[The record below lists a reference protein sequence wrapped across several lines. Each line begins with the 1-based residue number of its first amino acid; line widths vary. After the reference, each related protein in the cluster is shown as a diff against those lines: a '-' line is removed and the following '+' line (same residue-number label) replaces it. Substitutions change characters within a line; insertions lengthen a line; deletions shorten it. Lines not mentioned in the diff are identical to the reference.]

1 MHRSI
6 YLSLCLFSLASSP
19 LIFAED
25 TTQAEQTEIEIE
37 SSTTTT
43 TVPLREKISSKVSH
57 LQTQLKVDASAAQAE
72 EVKDPFQGWNRKVYQ
87 FNDAID
93 QAVVRPIAVQYQEK
107 VPQDVRGSYTQFRSN
122 LGEPW
127 NAVNQL
133 IQGRPARAAKSLG
146 RFTINT
152 LTTLGLADPARRLG
166 LDHEDEKFG
175 ITLGYY
181 GVPSGPYVMLPFLGP
196 SSVRDTFGMA
206 VDSQT
211 RPQKYILEDDEGLY
225 WGDQF
230 WRAIDN
236 RAELLDIEGVLT
248 GDRYAQIRDIYLQR
262 TNYMIAQK
270 KGLEQESLFL
280 EDDFDDENLEDESFD
295 ENETESSSDDL

>member
-6 YLSLCLFSLASSP
+6 YLSICLFSLVSSVHV
-19 LIFAED
+19 FAEVN
-25 TTQAEQTEIEIE
+25 TAVENE
-37 SSTTTT
+37 SLKT
-43 TVPLREKISSKVSH
+43 PLRTKISAKAQQ

-72 EVKDPFQGWNRKVYQ
+72 EVKDPFQPLNRKIYQ

-93 QAVVRPIAVQYQEK
+93 RTVVRPIAVQYVEK
-107 VPQDVRGSYTQFRSN
+107 VPQDVRGSYTNFRNN

-127 NAVNQL
+127 NVVNQL
-133 IQGRPARAAKSLG
+133 IQGRPTRAAKSLG

-166 LDHEDEKFG
+166 LSHEDERFG
-175 ITLGYY
+175 TTLGYY
-181 GVPSGPYVMLPFLGP
+181 GVASGPYIMLPFLGP
-196 SSVRDTFGMA
+196 SSVRGVIGTA

-211 RPQKYILEDDEGLY
+211 RPQKYLLEDEDGLY
-225 WGDQF
+225 WTDQF

-236 RAELLDIEGVLT
+236 RSEILDVEGVLT

-262 TNYMIAQK
+262 TNYAIAEK
-270 KGLEQESLFL
+270 KGTEQDTLFL
-280 EDDFDDENLEDESFD
+280 EDDFEEDSSEDIPFD
-295 ENETESSSDDL
+295 ENNIESSEEDL

>member
-6 YLSLCLFSLASSP
+6 YLSICLFSLASSTQV
-19 LIFAED
+19 FAEVATD
-25 TTQAEQTEIEIE
+25 VENLENQSAKT
-37 SSTTTT
+37 S
-43 TVPLREKISSKVSH
+43 LRTKISTKAQE

-72 EVKDPFQGWNRKVYQ
+72 EVKDPFQPLNRKIYQ

-93 QAVVRPIAVQYQEK
+93 RTVVRPIAVQYVEK
-107 VPQDVRGSYTQFRSN
+107 VPQDVRGSYTHFRSN

-127 NAVNQL
+127 NVVNQL

-181 GVPSGPYVMLPFLGP
+181 GVPSGPYLMLPFLGP
-196 SSVRDTFGMA
+196 SSVRGVIGTA
-206 VDSQT
+206 VDSQA
-211 RPQKYILEDDEGLY
+211 RPQKYLLEDEDGLY
-225 WGDQF
+225 WTDQF

-236 RAELLDIEGVLT
+236 RAEILDVEQVLT

-262 TNYMIAQK
+262 TNYTIAEK
-270 KGLEQESLFL
+270 KGTEQDMLFL
-280 EDDFDDENLEDESFD
+280 EDDFEDD
-295 ENETESSSDDL
+295 SSDDEPVNDSSIESSEKDL

>member
-25 TTQAEQTEIEIE
+25 
-37 SSTTTT
+37 

-133 IQGRPARAAKSLG
+133 IQGRPARAVKSLG

-196 SSVRDTFGMA
+196 SSVRDTLGMA